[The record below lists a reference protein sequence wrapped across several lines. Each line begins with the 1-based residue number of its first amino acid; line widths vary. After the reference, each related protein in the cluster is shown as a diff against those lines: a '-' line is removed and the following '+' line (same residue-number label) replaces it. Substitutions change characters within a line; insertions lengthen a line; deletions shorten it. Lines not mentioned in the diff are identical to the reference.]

1 MKKILL
7 AIALA
12 VGFLSLAPA
21 AHAGPKFQKAVTEY
35 LAANGETFK
44 SARRMAEGTTLTKGG
59 FTCVVKEQFFVS
71 HCVERE
77 LLAREAKAAA
87 RLVAAHQSAQ
97 KAAESARSSQ
107 KTQKASPPAK
117 KKADW
122 FSFLRVVK
130 NLDPSDEQKINAFY
144 PFIFLV
150 LTMAGLLVVAV
161 TRKNGRRYNHIGK

>member
-7 AIALA
+7 AIAIA
-12 VGFLSLAPA
+12 IGFLSLAPA

-35 LAANGETFK
+35 LAANDETFT
-44 SARRMAEGTTLTKGG
+44 SARHMQEGKTLTKGG
-59 FTCVVKEQFFVS
+59 FTCIVKKQFFVS

-107 KTQKASPPAK
+107 KTQKAAPPAK
-117 KKADW
+117 KKADQL
-122 FSFLRVVK
+122 SFLMLFK
-130 NLDPSDEQKINAFY
+130 DLDPPNKVKIDAFY
-144 PFIFLV
+144 PFIFSL
-150 LTMAGLLVVAV
+150 LAMAGLLVVAI